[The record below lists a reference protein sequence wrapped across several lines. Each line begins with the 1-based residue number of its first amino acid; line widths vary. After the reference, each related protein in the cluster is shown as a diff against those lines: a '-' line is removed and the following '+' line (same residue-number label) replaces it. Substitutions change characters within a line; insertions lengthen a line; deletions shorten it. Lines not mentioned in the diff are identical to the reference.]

1 MDPSLLIAVLN
12 ERENLT
18 ALLSRLTRLL
28 DRLGCQHEI
37 IVIDGGSRDGT
48 PEFAREHGV
57 RVLDQQGPC

>member
-1 MDPSLLIAVLN
+1 LDPSLLIAVLN

-37 IVIDGGSRDGT
+37 IVIDAGSRDGT